1 MAAGRPC
8 RQDASSPPSVPS
20 HAPSPIGRDAVFLFR
35 LALDPVQEGAE
46 VVKAAIGET
55 ATGDGVAAELAERR
69 RLQVLPH
76 LFVEISPVSGHKK
89 TPCKNLSDFCME
101 LADSSERCKR
111 FPILSGFVLFFPVWA
126 THRWDALRRGLAI
139 LSHPEINDTY
149 EINSYRQSYTKRHF
163 MMLS

>member
-1 MAAGRPC
+1 MYVQEGGRRAALPTGRIIPAL
-8 RQDASSPPSVPS
+8 RSS
-20 HAPSPIGRDAVFLFR
+20 HAPSPIGRDAVFLVR

-55 ATGDGVAAELAERR
+55 ATGDGVTAELAERR

-111 FPILSGFVLFFPVWA
+111 FPILSGFVQW
-126 THRWDALRRGLAI
+126 I
-139 LSHPEINDTY
+139 LLLQAYFRKITCHI
-149 EINSYRQSYTKRHF
+149 
-163 MMLS
+163 